1 MQFLEFD
8 KPIQKNYIR
17 TMQKKLTFLLLLATT
32 VAFGQKKPL
41 DHSVYDSW
49 QSIGTKQLSNDGL
62 WAAYQVSVQEGDG
75 NLYFQNSVTSQKIK
89 IARGTPASG
98 GGGGFGPGAGFGGG
112 GGSLFSPD
120 SKFAAFAIK
129 PQFKDTRLAKIK
141 KKRPDEMTKDTLGI
155 ANLTTLAVVKI
166 PRVKSFKFPEN
177 GASILAYNLEKAPD
191 TTKRSRPGNTS
202 PEQKN
207 DGDYYFADDE
217 TPSAAA
223 KEGTDLIVKNL
234 TTGVERTYKYVTDYS
249 FSKNG
254 KQLIFAASGSKKD
267 KTAPQGV
274 FLLNLETGILKTLVK
289 TKGNYKNFTFDEE
302 GEHVAFLGETSPE
315 KQEIKDFN
323 IYYSSLSMDTAQ
335 ILVDNEIAGMPSKY
349 AVSGDGR
356 VNFSN
361 DGKRLFFGIAPI
373 KKPKD
378 TTLVDFENAKLDIWG
393 YKDDY
398 LQPMQLKNADRELKR
413 SFLSTI
419 DIFSADPKIIP
430 LTDYKLPDA
439 SLVNEGN
446 AAFVLASTDYGNR
459 IPSQW
464 TGGSIKDYYL
474 IDVKN
479 GSRKKIIE
487 SLDGTALAS
496 PDGNYILYYD
506 KKSMLWKTYQVATG
520 KVTVLNAGMSVK
532 FYDEENDVPDE
543 PNSYGY
549 GGWMEE
555 DKYVYLYD
563 RYDIWQFSP
572 DGKSAPRNLTNG
584 FGRANNLT
592 FRIQRLDPDFRFFT
606 KKDVLWL
613 DAFNNT
619 TKENGF
625 YRKAINDNKAPELVV
640 MSPAKYSNLIK
651 AKNAD
656 QYIYDKGS
664 YVISPDVYISKDL
677 KTANKLSSTNPQQ
690 ANYNWGTAELVKWT
704 TPKGYKSEGILYKPE
719 NFDPT
724 KKYPM
729 IVYFYEK
736 LSDGLY
742 AYNAPAPTPSR
753 LNIPFFVSN
762 GYLVFAP
769 DISYETGHPG
779 KSAEEFINSG
789 VENLKKNA
797 WVDGTKIGIQ
807 GQSWGGYQVAHL
819 ITATNMYAAAWAGA
833 PVVNMTSAY
842 GGIRWESGMN
852 RQFQYE
858 KTQSRI
864 GATLWEKPELYIE
877 NSPLFNFPKVQT
889 PVVIMSNDADGAV
902 PWYQGIEMFTGLK
915 RLGKPVWL
923 LNYNNEAHNLVQRQ
937 NRKDIQI
944 REQQFFDHY
953 LKGAKAPVWMVN
965 GIPATEKGR
974 SWGFELTDE
983 KP

>member
-1 MQFLEFD
+1 
-8 KPIQKNYIR
+8 
-17 TMQKKLTFLLLLATT
+17 MQKKLILLFLLFAS
-32 VAFGQKKPL
+32 VAYAQKKPL
-41 DHSVYDSW
+41 DHSVYDTW
-49 QSIGTKQLSNDGL
+49 EFVGAKQFTSNGL
-62 WAAYQVSVQEGDG
+62 WAAYAVNQQEGDA
-75 NLYFQNSVTSQKIK
+75 NLYFQETLTAKKIK
-89 IARGTPASG
+89 ISRAS
-98 GGGGFGPGAGFGGG
+98 FAQ
-112 GGSLFSPD
+112 FSAD

-129 PQFKDTRLAKIK
+129 PWYKDTRMAKIK
-141 KKRPDEMTKDTLGI
+141 KKKPDDMTKDTLGI
-155 ANLTTLAVVKI
+155 ANLTTLAITKI

-177 GASILAYNLEKAPD
+177 GAALLAYNLEKALD
-191 TTKRSRPGNTS
+191 TSKKARPAAPAST
-202 PEQKN
+202 EVKN
-207 DGDYYFADDE
+207 DDQDYFADDDV
-217 TPSAAA
+217 PGASAA
-223 KEGTDLIVKNL
+223 KEGTDLILKNL
-234 TTGVERTYKYVTDYS
+234 TTGVERVFKFVTDYS
-249 FSKNG
+249 FSKDG
-254 KQLIFAASGSKKD
+254 KQMVFAASGSKKD

-274 FLLNLETGILKTLVK
+274 FLLNTETGALKSLVK
-289 TKGNYKNFTFDEE
+289 GRGNFKGFIFDDES
-302 GEHVAFLGETSPE
+302 EHLAFLGETSPE
-315 KQEIKDFN
+315 KAEIKDFN
-323 IYYSSLSMDTAQ
+323 VYYNSLTLDTAQ
-335 ILVDNEIAGMPSKY
+335 ILVDGDMPGMPAKF

-356 VNFSN
+356 LNFSK
-361 DGKRLFFGIAPI
+361 DGNRLFFGIAPI

-378 TTLVDFENAKLDIWG
+378 TTLIDFENAKLDIWG

-398 LQPMQLKNADRELKR
+398 LQPMQLKNADRDSKR
-413 SFLSTI
+413 SFLTTI
-419 DIFSADPKIIP
+419 DIYGTDPKIVP
-430 LTDYKLPDA
+430 LTDIKLPDA

-446 AAFVLASTDYGNR
+446 ASFVLASTDYGNR

-464 TGGSIKDYYL
+464 TGSSLRDYYL
-474 IDVKN
+474 VDVKT
-479 GSRKKIIE
+479 GDRKKILE
-487 SLDGTALAS
+487 SLGGSASAS
-496 PDGNYILYYD
+496 PNGNYIIYYD
-506 KKSMLWKTYQVATG
+506 KKKMLWNTYQVATG
-520 KVTVLNAGMSVK
+520 KITTLNTGMAVK

-543 PNSYGY
+543 PNSYGIA
-549 GGWMEE
+549 GWTE
-555 DKYVYLYD
+555 DDKAVLLYD

-572 DGKSAPRNLTNG
+572 DGKTAPKNITNS
-584 FGRANNLT
+584 FGRQNNLT
-592 FRIQRLDPDFRFFT
+592 FRVERTNPEFRFFT
-606 KKDVLWL
+606 KKDVLLL
-613 DAFNNT
+613 DAVNNA

-625 YRKAINDNKAPELVV
+625 YRKAINDSKNPELII
-640 MSPAKYSNLIK
+640 MSPAKYSNVVK
-651 AKNAD
+651 AKDAEI
-656 QYIYDKGS
+656 YIYDKGD
-664 YVISPDVYISKDL
+664 YVNSPDVYVSKDL
-677 KTANKLSSTNPQQ
+677 KTAVKLSSTNPQQ

-736 LSDGLY
+736 LTDGLFT
-742 AYNAPAPTPSR
+742 YNAPSPTPSR
-753 LNIPFFVSN
+753 LNIPYFVSN
-762 GYLVFAP
+762 GYLVFTP

-779 KSAEEFINSG
+779 KSAEEYINSG
-789 VENLKKNA
+789 VESLKKNA

-877 NSPLFNFPKVQT
+877 NSPLFNFPKVTT
-889 PVVIMSNDADGAV
+889 PVVVMANDADGAV

-953 LKGAKAPVWMVN
+953 LKGAKAPVWMVG
-965 GIPATEKGR
+965 GIPATEKGKT
-974 SWGFELTDE
+974 WGFELTDD